1 VTDDPPHPRTCPC
14 GSTVDTI
21 PGTSFAYVDASTSR
35 YASLEANLKDLGATH
50 AALKQHVESV
60 VLPALHI
67 QSRLDDELR
76 GLERDLA
83 WGLAKAGSPYATHGR
98 LLAWVRANREVAARV
113 RADLTGIPVAPA
125 PPPQRVEGGDYVE
138 AYAESV
144 LGVPPGVLG
153 GLRASSER
161 DAKGGGAHA

>member
-1 VTDDPPHPRTCPC
+1 VTDESPRPRTCPC

-21 PGTSFAYVDASTSR
+21 PGTSFAYVDVSTSR
-35 YASLEANLKDLGATH
+35 YAVLEANLRELGATH
-50 AALKQHVESV
+50 AALKQHVEAV
-60 VLPALHI
+60 TLPALHI

-83 WGLAKAGSPYATHGR
+83 WGLAKSGSPYATHGR